1 LLAVSE
7 PHQHL
12 QPSRVRSTH
21 IFPAA
26 STMVGVCMTVVSIVK
41 VLHGKKYELAAIVSV
56 ASIIFLV
63 STFCAYVAL
72 RHEKPGRVDAV
83 AEYLFL
89 AGLVLMTLAGV
100 LLAVEIV

>member
-1 LLAVSE
+1 MSQ
-7 PHQHL
+7 PL

-41 VLHGKKYELAAIVSV
+41 VLHGKKFDLAAIVSV
-56 ASIIFLV
+56 ASVIFLV

-72 RHEKPGRVDAV
+72 RHEKPSHVDTA

-89 AGLVLMTLAGV
+89 AGLVLITVAGC